1 MLVYTTQAKEPKAT
15 LVEYF
20 KNGVKHY
27 FSQLKGYKQRPQ
39 QYEEELKIPD
49 LYS

>member
-39 QYEEELKIPD
+39 QYEEDRVIESL
-49 LYS
+49 